1 MNQKQVV
8 TIASR
13 VLSLYLIVWALD
25 ALTLVPGDAFSW
37 SHYKAQA
44 NGAQAYLY
52 HSYAIQLCRHIVV
65 STAMFLGAIW
75 TYRCGP
81 FIESFLSPGDN

>member
-1 MNQKQVV
+1 MDQEQVV

-25 ALTLVPGDAFSW
+25 ALTLVPGDAFSL
-37 SHYKAQA
+37 SHYKALA
-44 NGAQAYLY
+44 NAGQGYLY
-52 HSYAIQLCRHIVV
+52 HSYTIQWCRHLAV
-65 STAMFLGAIW
+65 STAMFLAANW

-81 FIESFLSPGDN
+81 FMESFLSPGDN